1 MRVKLPYLD
10 CYNERLSAFRLSLYH
25 KCSLKQYRMK
35 RKELTRFQLVLFI
48 LLIKNYKFHRAAGG
62 VFFHQ
67 FCRSG
72 EDRAFTIRFLALAKT
87 GSHADAFPR
96 SSRFY
101 QVLQALYGANSYAVS
116 QSLEMSSIAVVSF
129 SC

>member
-48 LLIKNYKFHRAAGG
+48 LLIKSYKFRRIVRTIAQQEVYSFTSFAVVGEIELLLSDFSLSLKQVAAQMH
-62 VFFHQ
+62 FPAQ
-67 FCRSG
+67 A
-72 EDRAFTIRFLALAKT
+72 AFTK
-87 GSHADAFPR
+87 
-96 SSRFY
+96 FY
-101 QVLQALYGANSYAVS
+101 KRYTEQNPMQFRNRLK
-116 QSLEMSSIAVVSF
+116 
-129 SC
+129 